1 MSGEVK
7 ILVQRLEDLNQG
19 LRDEFNGYKDLKKT
33 IVENDY
39 VEMFSEISPML
50 KFAKN
55 IFDFAQEIKFNMF
68 LKGFNENDI
77 PLDQQ
82 IQKLRKYIDNPIRAE
97 FIANTIN
104 KILAANS
111 SEACL
116 IIGTILNSVV
126 NENKDIEHEK
136 LVVINALASFFN
148 HDIQN
153 YRKILGYI
161 NLKAEKTNKNRNI
174 IMKEPKVIYHSDVW
188 GQGNKQKI
196 QAESM
201 YLTLDKCV
209 SFQIVNREYET
220 RTDSSIDI
228 DFESVDVETELDDFY
243 VISSAGFTLYKYI
256 KRLSEV

>member
-1 MSGEVK
+1 M
-7 ILVQRLEDLNQG
+7 DQG
-19 LRDEFNGYKDLKKT
+19 LRDEFNGYKDLKKK

-39 VEMFSEISPML
+39 VEIFSELSPML
-50 KFAKN
+50 KFAKS

-68 LKGFNENDI
+68 LKGFNEEDV

-82 IQKLRKYIDNPIRAE
+82 IQKLRKYIDNPTRAE

-136 LVVINALASFFN
+136 LVVINALTSFFN

-153 YRKILGYI
+153 YREILDYI
-161 NLKAEKTNKNRNI
+161 NLNAEKVNKNGNI
-174 IMKEPKVIYHSDVW
+174 IKKKPKVICHNDVW
-188 GQGNKQKI
+188 GHCNNQKI

-228 DFESVDVETELDDFY
+228 DLESVEVDTELDEFY
-243 VISSAGFTLYKYI
+243 VISSAGFTLYKII

>member
-1 MSGEVK
+1 MSDEVK
-7 ILVQRLEDLNQG
+7 VLVQRLQDLDQG
-19 LRDEFNGYKDLKKT
+19 LRDEFNGYKDLKKI

-68 LKGFNENDI
+68 LKGFNENDV

-82 IQKLRKYIDNPIRAE
+82 IQKLRKYIDNPTRAE

-104 KILAANS
+104 KILVANS

-153 YRKILGYI
+153 YRKILDYI
-161 NLKAEKTNKNRNI
+161 NLKAEKINKNRNI
-174 IMKEPKVIYHSDVW
+174 IIKEPKVIYHSDVW

-196 QAESM
+196 QVESM

-228 DFESVDVETELDDFY
+228 DFESIDVDTELDEFY

-256 KRLSEV
+256 KRLSEG

>member
-1 MSGEVK
+1 MSDEVK
-7 ILVQRLEDLNQG
+7 VLVQRLQDLDQG
-19 LRDEFNGYKDLKKT
+19 LRDEFNGYKDLKKK

-68 LKGFNENDI
+68 LKGFNEEDM

-82 IQKLRKYIDNPIRAE
+82 IQKLRKYIDNPTRAE

-126 NENKDIEHEK
+126 IENKDIEHEK

-153 YRKILGYI
+153 YRKILDYI
-161 NLKAEKTNKNRNI
+161 NLKSEKMGRNI
-174 IMKEPKVIYHSDVW
+174 IKKDPKVIYHSDVW
-188 GQGNKQKI
+188 GQCNKQKI

-228 DFESVDVETELDDFY
+228 DFESVDVETELDEFY
-243 VISSAGFTLYKYI
+243 VISSAGFTLYKFI

>member
-1 MSGEVK
+1 
-7 ILVQRLEDLNQG
+7 LNQG
-19 LRDEFNGYKDLKKT
+19 LRDEFNGYKHLKKT

-104 KILAANS
+104 KILSANS

-116 IIGTILNSVV
+116 IIETISNSVV
-126 NENKDIEHEK
+126 NEN
-136 LVVINALASFFN
+136 
-148 HDIQN
+148 
-153 YRKILGYI
+153 
-161 NLKAEKTNKNRNI
+161 
-174 IMKEPKVIYHSDVW
+174 
-188 GQGNKQKI
+188 
-196 QAESM
+196 
-201 YLTLDKCV
+201 
-209 SFQIVNREYET
+209 
-220 RTDSSIDI
+220 
-228 DFESVDVETELDDFY
+228 
-243 VISSAGFTLYKYI
+243 
-256 KRLSEV
+256 

>member
-153 YRKILGYI
+153 FRKILDYI

-174 IMKEPKVIYHSDVW
+174 IIKEPKVIYHSDVW